1 MTFLLILTIHLLNEL
16 YTPNEEYDF
25 AIAPLVGAALISGAA
40 GLLNGVINRNSQET
54 YNDRMIRLQK
64 ETNYMNYLMNQQN
77 NAYNSMLAKEM
88 FNLENEYNDP
98 KNQMARLRSA
108 GINPFVAAG
117 GSNIGQVEGRADT
130 VPAQS
135 PLPMQNPA
143 QGTVAPQ
150 LDFATSMSQIAS
162 AFASLA
168 QAKKNV
174 GDDRRADASLD
185 AMIDNLKAEADLKSE
200 QALQARWNNVMQFKY
215 ADKRAQKDLRLL
227 DAQWAKANQD
237 MTESEART
245 WLTQMQA
252 MIAEVERDT
261 KDAELKSILPY
272 LSPMAK
278 AKYENILKEGHVLDT
293 QARSNIASANASNA
307 SANASNTQSQ
317 LNVSK
322 AKAQN
327 IINKYLP
334 QLSAWQVVSQQYE
347 TYGKALVNK
356 KTAQEMVIQ
365 AKKFLPEIRELFAKG
380 SEIYKNI
387 EYLQGQIDKLP
398 HEIDKIDSETW
409 RNFCS
414 GMNDLMKSADI
425 FTDMVVPF

>member
-1 MTFLLILTIHLLNEL
+1 MQAAVDPLTAA
-16 YTPNEEYDF
+16 
-25 AIAPLVGAALISGAA
+25 AIVGGIASLASSLFGH
-40 GLLNGVINRNSQET
+40 SQNKQM
-54 YNDRMIRLQK
+54 NDKNIQLQR
-64 ETNYMNYLMNQQN
+64 ETNFMNYQMNQQN
-77 NAYNSMLAKEM
+77 NAFNAAQAVRM

-98 KNQMARLRSA
+98 KNQMARLKAA

-130 VPAQS
+130 IPAQQ
-135 PLPMQNPA
+135 PIPA
-143 QGTVAPQ
+143 QAPQ
-150 LDFATSMSQIAS
+150 YKFDQGIDLGTPMAQIAS
-162 AFASLA
+162 AIGALA

-200 QALQARWNNVMQFKY
+200 QALQTRWNNVMQFKY
-215 ADKRAQKDLRLL
+215 ADKRVQKELRNL
-227 DAQWAKANQD
+227 DAQWAKLNQD

-252 MIAEVERDT
+252 MIAEVEHKT
-261 KDAELKSILPY
+261 KDAELKAVLPY
-272 LSPMAK
+272 LGPMAK
-278 AKYENILKEGHVLDT
+278 AKYENILKEGRSLDA
-293 QARSNIASANASNA
+293 QAAAGFASANASNSQA
-307 SANASNTQSQ
+307 Q

-322 AKAQN
+322 TKAQN
-327 IINKYLP
+327 VINKFLP
-334 QLSAWQVVSQQYE
+334 QLSAWQVVAQQYE

-356 KTAQEMVIQ
+356 KTAQDMVIQ

-409 RNFCS
+409 RNFCN